1 MACASNVSGV
11 EAFLAQVR
19 TTIAERGLFKG
30 GERVVLAVSGG
41 ADSLALLHAFA
52 RLAPE
57 FGFELHV
64 AHLDHRLREGS
75 ERDAAFVARQ
85 ARTLGLPVTVRAADD
100 NEPIKGMSPEESARA
115 RRLRFLSETAESI
128 HATRIAT
135 GHTMDDQAETVLMR
149 VLVGAGRRGL
159 SGIPPRRWYYV
170 RPLIDCRRAQTE
182 AFCRALKL
190 RPRHD
195 PTNDDPA
202 FLRNTIRTEI
212 LPVLTQKVNARLV
225 ESLAR
230 LADIE
235 RDEDYE
241 LDRRTSS
248 LVGPEDTGAGSR
260 LSIDALKEL
269 SVALQRRAVRLLARN
284 EGPGID
290 HAHTE
295 AVRAL
300 ALRNET
306 GKTLHL
312 PGGLSART
320 EYGFLLIGRTPS
332 SEAPR
337 EAVVLAVPGETDLDA
352 WGFTMR
358 CWIGSHRPETW
369 PDGRESCVLDA
380 DRAPLPLRVRRARPG
395 ERFRPLGM
403 ARQKKVGD
411 FFIDEKVAKGRR
423 SAVPIVASDEYAVWV
438 VGHRIDDRAKVTVRT
453 RRYLWM
459 AVQGGTT

>member
-1 MACASNVSGV
+1 MNAVD
-11 EAFLAQVR
+11 ELLARVR
-19 TTIAERGLFKG
+19 RTISERELFKG

-57 FGFELHV
+57 YGFELHV
-64 AHLDHRLREGS
+64 AHFDHRLRAGS
-75 ERDAAFVARQ
+75 DRDAVFVAAQ
-85 ARTLGLPVTVRAADD
+85 ARKLGIDATVRAADQ
-100 NEPIKGMSPEESARA
+100 NEPVKGQSPEETART

-128 HATRIAT
+128 AATRIAT

-159 SGIPPRRWYYV
+159 SGIPPRRWYYA
-170 RPLIDCRRAQTE
+170 RPLIDARRAQTE

-202 FLRNTIRTEI
+202 YLRNEIRKDV
-212 LPVLTQKVNARLV
+212 LPFLKSTVNARLV

-241 LDRRTSS
+241 MDRRTSS
-248 LVGPEDTGAGSR
+248 LITPEDTGDGSR
-260 LSIDALKEL
+260 LPLPALREL
-269 SVALQRRAVRLLARN
+269 PVALQRRAIRILARN

-295 AVRAL
+295 SVRKLAL
-300 ALRNET
+300 AGET
-306 GKTLHL
+306 GKRLNL
-312 PGGLSART
+312 PGGLSARA
-320 EYGFLLIGRTPS
+320 EYGFLILGRAPS
-332 SEAPR
+332 PDAARDP
-337 EAVVLAVPGETDLDA
+337 VVLAIPGETDCEPWDITL
-352 WGFTMR
+352 R
-358 CWIGSHRPETW
+358 CWIGEERPVAW
-369 PDGRESCVLDA
+369 PDGRQVCVLDA
-380 DRAPLPLRVRRARPG
+380 DRTNLPLRVRRWHRG
-395 ERFRPLGM
+395 DRFRPLGM
-403 ARQKKVGD
+403 ARPKKVGD
-411 FFIDEKVAKGRR
+411 FFTDEKVAVSRR
-423 SAVPIVASDEYAVWV
+423 GEVPIVATEDEIVWI
-438 VGHRIDDRAKVTVRT
+438 VGHRIDDRVKATPKT
-453 RRYLWM
+453 RRFLWM